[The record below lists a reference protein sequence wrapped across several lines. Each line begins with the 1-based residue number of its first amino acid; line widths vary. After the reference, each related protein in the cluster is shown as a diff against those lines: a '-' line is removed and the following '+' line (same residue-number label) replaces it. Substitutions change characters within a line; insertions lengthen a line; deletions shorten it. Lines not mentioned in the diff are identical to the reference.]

1 MGAFMK
7 SLLAGA
13 VAVSLAGG
21 AGAASFSQLVV
32 FGDSLS
38 DAGNAAAI
46 TLNSFPPVPPYAGP
60 ASNGPTAAQY
70 LAQRYGATVQLGWP
84 GATTASNNFAVL
96 GGLNGLGNY
105 NVQIGN
111 PPGLD
116 VAFPTMANTGISQQI
131 AQYKSV
137 TPSVP
142 NAASTLF
149 LVWGGPNDAFLA
161 VESPGASPDSI
172 NQAMKQALFDLSGNI
187 QLLAGMGAA
196 HILVPKMADL
206 GLTPEA
212 IAAGPGAQAVLSAV
226 SQGYN
231 DGVAL
236 MLSQLDVG
244 LAPLGVELY
253 GFDTPAFFAGIT
265 ANPSKYGF
273 TNTTQGC
280 FDPYAS
286 PPDFSGVLGG
296 CAGYLYFDNVH
307 PTTAGHALLAGAF
320 AAAVP
325 EPESWALMLL
335 GLAAVAGARRH
346 RAPGRS

>member
-1 MGAFMK
+1 MGAFKK
-7 SLLAGA
+7 SLLAGV
-13 VAVSLAGG
+13 VAVSLASG

-46 TLNSFPPVPPYAGP
+46 TSNSFPPSPFPYAGP

-84 GATTASNNFAVL
+84 SPTPTSNNFAVL
-96 GGLNGLGNY
+96 GGLNGPGNY

-111 PPGLD
+111 PPGLG
-116 VAFPTMANTGISQQI
+116 VVFPTMANTGISQQI
-131 AQYKSV
+131 DQYRSV

-172 NQAMKQALFDLSGNI
+172 SQAMKQALIDLSANI
-187 QLLAGMGAA
+187 QQLAGMGAA
-196 HILVPKMADL
+196 HILVPSMPDL

-212 IAAGPGAQAVLSAV
+212 IEAGPGTQGFLSTV
-226 SQGYN
+226 SQGFN
-231 DGVAL
+231 DGMAL
-236 MLSQLDVG
+236 MLSQLDAR

-265 ANPSKYGF
+265 ANPGKYGF

-280 FDPYAS
+280 FDH
-286 PPDFSGVLGG
+286 LR
-296 CAGYLYFDNVH
+296 CL
-307 PTTAGHALLAGAF
+307 
-320 AAAVP
+320 
-325 EPESWALMLL
+325 
-335 GLAAVAGARRH
+335 RRV
-346 RAPGRS
+346 